1 MVAAQHVWALIL
13 AGGDG
18 SRLRAL
24 TTKPCGTS
32 VPKQYCSLHGG
43 HSLLEDALKRAAA
56 VVPPSR
62 ICTIVAEQHR
72 QWWVEIPALAES
84 LELGNVIVQPRN
96 RGTGI
101 GILYSLLHLLAKD
114 PDAQVLVLPADH
126 YVREEKVL
134 RQSLLVALDRV
145 RHGDGRPL
153 LLGLEP
159 DEVDAEL
166 GYVLPGE
173 PDPLGGYGV
182 SRFIEKPAFS
192 TAKEIIAAGGL
203 WNTFII
209 AGAANRL
216 MDLFL
221 PRFAALV
228 MQMQVTLSCG
238 SSTGSPTASWP
249 ALLDLY
255 QLLPDLD
262 FSRDL
267 LQEQPSKL
275 SVLRAEPCGWSDLG
289 TPHRVGETLQR
300 LATDH
305 RSPLERSP
313 AHVNLAAQHARFV
326 QTQVGARV

>member
-1 MVAAQHVWALIL
+1 MPASQHVWALIL

-56 VVPPSR
+56 VVPLSR

-72 QWWVEIPALAES
+72 QWWVETPSLVES
-84 LELGNVIVQPRN
+84 LELGNLIVQPRN
-96 RGTGI
+96 RGTAI

-134 RQSLLVALDRV
+134 RQSMLAALDRV
-145 RHGDGRPL
+145 HRGDGRPV

-173 PDPLGGYGV
+173 PDPLGGCCV

-192 TAKEIIAAGGL
+192 IAKEIIAAGGL

-209 AGAANRL
+209 AGTAAQL
-216 MDLFL
+216 MELFL

-228 MQMQVTLSCG
+228 MQMQVTLSRG
-238 SSTGSPTASWP
+238 SSSGSPTASWP

-255 QLLPDLD
+255 ERLPDLD

-267 LQEQPSKL
+267 LQEQPAKL
-275 SVLRAEPCGWSDLG
+275 SVLRTAPCGWSDLG

-300 LATDH
+300 LATNH
-305 RSPLERSP
+305 GIAMERSP

-326 QTQVGARV
+326 QTQVGARH